1 MPLSPARSAGEH
13 LWNPLLQHP
22 SCVHQARPITTV
34 QAWTGQ
40 LGPRSSKNHC
50 SWEQAVIA
58 NSATYTEKQ
67 FVLIYTNC
75 SLLTRLKAN
84 ISCAN
89 SNLSGRK
96 ANVKVTNDTS
106 STIQMFEHL
115 KSLPN
120 MTLHIDKPMTHAHLK
135 SLPNMT
141 LHIDKPM
148 THAPL
153 GHNWLRT
160 LVSPVVCSRCS
171 PRLSR
176 ALHAW
181 TCEPSNVK

>member
-13 LWNPLLQHP
+13 PWNPLLQHP
-22 SCVHQARPITTV
+22 SCVHQARPTTAV

-40 LGPRSSKNHC
+40 LGPRSSKCHG

-67 FVLIYTNC
+67 FVLTYTNS
-75 SLLTRLKAN
+75 SLLTPWKQTSPVQTPIYLA
-84 ISCAN
+84 
-89 SNLSGRK
+89 GRR
-96 ANVKVTNDTS
+96 NVKVTNYTS
-106 STIQMFEHL
+106 STRQMFE
-115 KSLPN
+115 
-120 MTLHIDKPMTHAHLK
+120 HLK

-153 GHNWLRT
+153 GHNWLPPC
-160 LVSPVVCSRCS
+160 VFPVVCS

>member
-22 SCVHQARPITTV
+22 SCVHQARPTTTV

-106 STIQMFEHL
+106 STRQMFE
-115 KSLPN
+115 
-120 MTLHIDKPMTHAHLK
+120 HLK